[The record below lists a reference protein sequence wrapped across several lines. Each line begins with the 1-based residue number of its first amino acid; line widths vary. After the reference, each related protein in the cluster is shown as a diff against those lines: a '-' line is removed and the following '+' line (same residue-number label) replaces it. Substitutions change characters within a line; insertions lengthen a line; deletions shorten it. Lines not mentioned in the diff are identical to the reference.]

1 MQIQLHTH
9 DQHTLNAYVAG
20 PEDAQRSIVVI
31 QEIFGVNDHMRHV
44 TDQFAAQGYRAIC
57 PALFDRLESGV
68 ELDYDSAGVQRGMAL
83 RNRITDEQ
91 ALMDIE
97 AAALSVAVSSDVLP
111 VIVGYCWGGTLAW
124 LAASRSP
131 LFTAASCWYGG
142 GIAKTKDEEPHIPV
156 QMHFGLHD
164 KSIPAHDIEA
174 IHAAQPG
181 VAIYTYADAGHGFGC
196 DQRSSFHADSAALA
210 QERTLAFFDTVLNSP
225 AA

>member
-1 MQIQLHTH
+1 MQIQLHTR

-20 PEDAQRSIVVI
+20 AEDAPRSIVVI
-31 QEIFGVNDHMRHV
+31 QEIFGVNAHMRHV

-57 PALFDRLESGV
+57 PALFDRIETGV

-83 RNRITDEQ
+83 RNRIGSEQ
-91 ALMDIE
+91 ALADIE
-97 AAALSVAVSSDVLP
+97 AAAQALSSDHLP

-124 LAASRSP
+124 LAAGQSP
-131 LFTAASCWYGG
+131 LFAAASCWYGG
-142 GIAKTKDEEPHIPV
+142 GIAKACDEEPHIPV

-174 IHAAQPG
+174 IRAAQPG

-196 DQRSSFHADSAALA
+196 EERSSFHAESAALA
-210 QERTLAFFDTVLNSP
+210 QERTLAFFDTALKNR